1 MVAPFQKKWYF
12 IDMPESPY
20 SDIQTNL
27 LKNSKKVLEI
37 AKNNIVLKFVK
48 ENENKDFYDYDVA
61 VSEESIINFYKEI
74 KKVSITDK
82 EESKVTEEEITEIKE
97 SVKYFNE
104 NIKLNI
110 KIEKSNLKFF
120 TLTAK
125 NKE

>member
-12 IDMPESPY
+12 INMPTSPY

-27 LKNSKKVLEI
+27 LKNSKKILEI

-48 ENENKDFYDYDVA
+48 ENENKDFYDYNVI
-61 VSEESIINFYKEI
+61 VSEESAINFSKEM
-74 KKVSITDK
+74 KKIYITDK
-82 EESKVTEEEITEIKE
+82 EESKLTEKEITEIKE
-97 SVKYFNE
+97 SVKDFNE